1 MEKLPYKEVKPW
13 SGVDNILDAFEA
25 LGKPYDMPIESYL
38 NSIGRVIVKHDPVL
52 IEVFG
57 EDVVAEYERIL
68 AEAD

>member
-1 MEKLPYKEVKPW
+1 
-13 SGVDNILDAFEA
+13 
-25 LGKPYDMPIESYL
+25 MPIESYL